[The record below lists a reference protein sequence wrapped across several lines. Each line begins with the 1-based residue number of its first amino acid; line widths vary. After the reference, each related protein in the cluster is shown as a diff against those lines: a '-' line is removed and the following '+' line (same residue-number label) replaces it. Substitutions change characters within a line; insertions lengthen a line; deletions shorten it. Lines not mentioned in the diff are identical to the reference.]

1 MKKSAT
7 SLENIKKIT
16 AFLNAFNDF
25 LNKQKGVIKINEA
38 QSIQD
43 LHKVPYSIMKV
54 AKDLGYFT
62 KIDVQKYQ
70 SNFVHFEP
78 IHARTLIE
86 AHKVHRAQKEKENME
101 KIKIQNPNPSK
112 DKLYETAIKTEP
124 KKGLEGKGA
133 KPIKINPQL
142 METKIIRENSNENN
156 KDFTGMP
163 LIKKQQRVFSLFWG
177 LIKFNY

>member
-25 LNKQKGVIKINEA
+25 LNKQNGVIKIHEA
-38 QSIQD
+38 QAIQD

-54 AKDLGYFT
+54 AKDIGYFT

-86 AHKVHRAQKEKENME
+86 AHKVHRAEKEKQKKLKM
-101 KIKIQNPNPSK
+101 QNEIASK
-112 DKLYETAIKTEP
+112 NERLSR
-124 KKGLEGKGA
+124 LEG
-133 KPIKINPQL
+133 
-142 METKIIRENSNENN
+142 NSLNSVKVKVLPVESFIV
-156 KDFTGMP
+156 KEKQVAQED
-163 LIKKQQRVFSLFWG
+163 KKQATKQRVFSLLWG